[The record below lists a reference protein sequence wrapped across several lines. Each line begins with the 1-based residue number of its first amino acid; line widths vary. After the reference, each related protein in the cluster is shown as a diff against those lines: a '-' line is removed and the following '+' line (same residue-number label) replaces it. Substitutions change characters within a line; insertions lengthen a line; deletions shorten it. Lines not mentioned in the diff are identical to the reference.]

1 MMAFL
6 PNSEI
11 KRRQWED
18 QILGPEYEERFV
30 KQASYDLRLGDEVYI
45 VGHRAPDKLTSSKPY
60 VLLAPGQFAILT
72 SHEAIKMPE
81 NLIAFIA
88 IRTQF
93 KMQGLVNIS
102 GFHVDP
108 SFRGKLLFAV
118 QNVGP
123 ADIRLRFGDPTFS
136 IFFSTLAEGDIGG
149 DRDKEEVHFTQNL
162 RGIRLQDVQLLGG
175 NSITLSKIQ
184 KDVDRLRTLVFIYGP
199 FAVAGFLAMLAVMA
213 KLIKP

>member
-1 MMAFL
+1 MAFL
-6 PNSEI
+6 PNSAI
-11 KRRQWED
+11 KSRQWED
-18 QILGPEYEERFV
+18 QILGPEYEERLV
-30 KQASYDLRLGDEVYI
+30 KQASYDLRLGDEVYV
-45 VGHRAPDKLTSSKPY
+45 VGHRAPDKLTTGRPY
-60 VLLAPGQFAILT
+60 TLIAPGQFAILT
-72 SHEAIKMPE
+72 THESIRMPKD
-81 NLIAFIA
+81 LIAFIA

-123 ADIRLRFGDPTFS
+123 FDIRLRLGEPTFS

-175 NSITLSKIQ
+175 NSLTLSKIQ
-184 KDVDRLRTLVFIYGP
+184 KDVDRLRTLILIYGP
-199 FAVAGFLAMLAVMA
+199 FAVAAFLTMLAVMA
-213 KLIKP
+213 KLIRP

>member
-1 MMAFL
+1 MGFL
-6 PNSEI
+6 PKSEI
-11 KRRQWED
+11 KRRQSAD
-18 QILGPEYEERFV
+18 RILGKDYDDNLV

-45 VGHRAPDKLTSSKPY
+45 VGRRAPEKLTQGRPY
-60 VLLAPGQFAILT
+60 LLLAPGQFAILT
-72 SHEAIKMPE
+72 TLEAVEMPDD
-81 NLIAFIA
+81 LLAFIA

-108 SFRGKLLFAV
+108 SFHGKLLFAV

-123 ADIRLRFGDPTFS
+123 ADIRLRFGDPTFA
-136 IFFSTLAEGDIGG
+136 IFFSRLEEGSIEEN
-149 DRDKEEVHFTQNL
+149 RDTEKVHFTQNL

-184 KDVDRLRTLVFIYGP
+184 KDLDRLRTLVLIYGP
-199 FAVAGFLAMLAVMA
+199 FAIAGFLAMLAMLA
-213 KLIKP
+213 KLLHS

>member
-1 MMAFL
+1 MAFL

-11 KRRQWED
+11 KRRQVEEE
-18 QILGPEYEERFV
+18 ILGTEYEESLV
-30 KQASYDLRLGDEVYI
+30 KQASYDLRLGSEVYV
-45 VGHRAPDKLTSSKPY
+45 VGHRAPDKLTEGRPY
-60 VLLAPGQFAILT
+60 TLLAPGQFAILT
-72 SHEAIKMPE
+72 SHEAIKMPD

-108 SFRGKLLFAV
+108 TFRGKLLFAV

-123 ADIRLRFGDPTFS
+123 ADIRLQFGEPTFS
-136 IFFSTLAEGDIGG
+136 IFFSTLAAGEIGEG
-149 DRDKEEVHFTQNL
+149 RDKEEVHFRQNS

-175 NSITLSKIQ
+175 NSLTLSKLQ
-184 KDVDRLRTLVFIYGP
+184 KDVDRLRILMLIYGP
-199 FAVAGFLAMLAVMA
+199 FAVAAFLAMLAELA